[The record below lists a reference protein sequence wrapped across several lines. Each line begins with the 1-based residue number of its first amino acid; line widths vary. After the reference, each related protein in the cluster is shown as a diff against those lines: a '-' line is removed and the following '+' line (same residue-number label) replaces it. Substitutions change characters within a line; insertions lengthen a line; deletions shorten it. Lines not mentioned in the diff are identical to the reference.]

1 MRLTEQESSLL
12 IEIWS
17 SCKNHIPTKDRQQ
30 AGTDFIDVILS
41 SGYDMLNVY
50 EELYGLDTTLDRA
63 LNIVAEETES
73 EDDEDEWLDEEW
85 DE

>member
-1 MRLTEQESSLL
+1 
-12 IEIWS
+12 
-17 SCKNHIPTKDRQQ
+17 
-30 AGTDFIDVILS
+30 
-41 SGYDMLNVY
+41 MLNVY